1 MNPIE
6 LSLIAFTIIFGGAL
20 LGTLLR
26 PFLSEHHLST
36 DSRDVMKLGTGMIAT
51 MAALVLSLLISSA
64 KGTFDTIKSGV
75 NQLAA
80 DIVLL
85 DRNMAL
91 YGPETREARDILRHT
106 VINTIQR
113 VWPEGKNTMALEK
126 VGQTKHAMEDLRGLR
141 KKLGHLSPQND
152 DQRQLQSEVLQ
163 ILDEMNAT
171 RLLLIQHLGQ
181 RSFPM
186 PIFVL
191 VVFWLTIIFI
201 NFGVLTPRNPPVFAV
216 LFVCAL
222 VAASALYLILE
233 LDQPFEGVIQ
243 ISGAP
248 LRDALA
254 SLGQ

>member
-1 MNPIE
+1 MNPVE
-6 LSLIAFTIIFGGAL
+6 LSLIAFVIILGGAL
-20 LGTLLR
+20 LGTFIR

-36 DSRDVMKLGTGMIAT
+36 DSRDVMKLGTSMIAT

-64 KGTFDTIKSGV
+64 KGTFDRIKNDV

-80 DIVLL
+80 DVVLL

-113 VWPEGKNTMALEK
+113 IWPEGKSTMVLEK
-126 VGQTKHAMEDLRGLR
+126 VETKHAIEDLSGLR
-141 KKLGHLSPQND
+141 SQLRHLSPQNN
-152 DQRQLQSEVLQ
+152 DQRQLQSENLQ
-163 ILDEMNAT
+163 ILHEANAT
-171 RLLLIQHLGQ
+171 RLLLIQHWGQ

-186 PIFVL
+186 PIFEL

-201 NFGVLTPRNPPVFAV
+201 NFGVLTPRNKPVFAV

-222 VAASALYLILE
+222 VVASALYLILA
-233 LDQPFEGVIQ
+233 LDQPFSGVIQ
-243 ISGAP
+243 ISSAP
-248 LRDALA
+248 VRDALA

>member
-1 MNPIE
+1 MNSVE
-6 LSLIAFTIIFGGAL
+6 LSLIAFVTICGGAL
-20 LGTLLR
+20 LGTFIR
-26 PFLSEHHLST
+26 PFLSDHHLST
-36 DSRDVMKLGTGMIAT
+36 DSRDVMKLGTSMIAT

-64 KGTFDTIKSGV
+64 KGTFDTIKRGV

-80 DIVLL
+80 DLVLI
-85 DRNMAL
+85 DSNMAL
-91 YGPETREARDILRHT
+91 YGPETRVARDILRHN
-106 VINTIQR
+106 VINTIER
-113 VWPEGKNTMALEK
+113 VWPGGENTMVLEK
-126 VGQTKHAMEDLRGLR
+126 VETKHAIEDLSGLR
-141 KKLGHLSPQND
+141 SKLRHLSPQNN
-152 DQRQLQSEVLQ
+152 DQRQLQSETLQ
-163 ILDEMNAT
+163 ILDEANAT

-201 NFGVLTPRNPPVFAV
+201 NFGVLTPRNTPVFAV

-233 LDQPFEGVIQ
+233 LDQPFGGVMQ
-243 ISGAP
+243 ISSAP
-248 LRDALA
+248 VRNALA